1 MSRSM
6 DDDEESEENDAVIG
20 TIFVRSDYGNFL
32 DDFTSRLQKPDREQ
46 HITRGVAWLGGWGRK
61 GRRIYVRFLIQ

>member
-32 DDFTSRLQKPDREQ
+32 DDLRVVFRNQTENS
-46 HITRGVAWLGGWGRK
+46 T
-61 GRRIYVRFLIQ
+61 

>member
-46 HITRGVAWLGGWGRK
+46 HITRGVE
-61 GRRIYVRFLIQ
+61 